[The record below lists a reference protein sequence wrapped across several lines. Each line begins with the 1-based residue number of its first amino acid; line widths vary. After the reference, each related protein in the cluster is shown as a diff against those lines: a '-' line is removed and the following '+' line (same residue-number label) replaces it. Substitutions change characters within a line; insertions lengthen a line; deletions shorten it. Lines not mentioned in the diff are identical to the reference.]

1 MVWAW
6 FVASVGNRQNALI
19 INKKKTFSKALYFV
33 LISYFIEHTLNRDT
47 SDCVMVELI
56 FSYLL
61 LRLVVVRA
69 MYDICVTKL

>member
-1 MVWAW
+1 M
-6 FVASVGNRQNALI
+6 
-19 INKKKTFSKALYFV
+19 

-69 MYDICVTKL
+69 MYDICDAILINGAAVASVTVRE